1 MEISI
6 EKLKQ
11 CRIQATVI
19 VAEDERRKA
28 EEAALAAIGQHVRV
42 KGFREG
48 KAPAGIVRGQA
59 GEERILEETVR
70 RLLPQMVRSALEKS
84 AAKPIMQPSASVKS
98 TSPLTVTIL
107 FVERPTVILK
117 KPDSITVEKKRT
129 TEVTEQD
136 IARVLRRMMEHDIT
150 ETPVDRA
157 AANGDS
163 VQLSLKSTDKDGKPV
178 EELTVDRY
186 KTLIGSEEL
195 LPEIAKAAVGM
206 KKGDKKT
213 VTIPFS
219 KTHDINGLRGK
230 TVTVEMTATVVN
242 AVTLPELTQAFIKTR
257 FGVERTP
264 EGFKAEVKEMLAKQ
278 RKNDE
283 MKRREEE
290 FFKAVRAAT
299 TVDLAQ
305 ELIDAETREMLH
317 DLEERLKKQEM
328 SLEQWMKMT
337 GKKPNEL
344 GEEMK
349 KIAIDRITLRMGL
362 QEFVE
367 KKKIELTEEEMKKLI
382 DPIKEHADKD
392 GHPIPEEELKPNGGV
407 YEQVRWEQRMKRAV
421 EEAVR
426 D

>member
-1 MEISI
+1 MDISI

-11 CRIQATVI
+11 CRIQATVK

-28 EEAALAAIGQHVRV
+28 EDAALAAIGQHVRI

-48 KAPAGIVRGQA
+48 KAPVNIVREQA

-70 RLLPQMVRSALEKS
+70 RLLPQMVRLALEKS
-84 AAKPIMQPSASVKS
+84 GAKPIMQPSASVTS
-98 TSPLTVTIL
+98 TNPLTVTIL
-107 FVERPTVILK
+107 FIERPTVILK
-117 KPDSITVEKKRT
+117 KPDSIKVEKKRA

-150 ETPVDRA
+150 EAAVDRA

-163 VQLSLKSTDKDGKPV
+163 VHLSLKATDKDGKPV

-186 KTLIGSEEL
+186 KTIIGSEEL
-195 LPEIAKAAVGM
+195 LPEIAKAATGM
-206 KKGDKKT
+206 KKGDQKT
-213 VTIPFS
+213 VTISFG
-219 KTHDINGLRGK
+219 KNHDINGLRGK
-230 TVTVEMTATVVN
+230 TVNVEMTATVIN
-242 AVTLPELTQAFIKTR
+242 SVTLPELTQAFIKTR

-264 EGFKAEVKEMLAKQ
+264 EGFRAEVKEMLSKQ

-290 FFKAVRAAT
+290 FYAAVRAAT

-317 DLEERLKKQEM
+317 DLEERLKRQEM
-328 SLEQWMKMT
+328 SLEQWLKMT
-337 GKKPNEL
+337 GKQPKDL

-349 KIAIDRITLRMGL
+349 KIAVDRITLRMGL

-382 DPIKEHADKD
+382 DGIKEEAARD
-392 GHPIPEEELKPNGGV
+392 GHSIPEEELKPGGEV
-407 YEQVRWEQRMKRAV
+407 YEQVRWEQKMRRATEMV
-421 EEAVR
+421 VK

>member
-11 CRIQATVI
+11 CRIKATIVI
-19 VAEDERRKA
+19 AEDERRKA
-28 EEAALAAIGQHVRV
+28 EDAALAAIGKHVRT

-48 KAPAGIVRGQA
+48 KAPVAIVREQA
-59 GEERILEETVR
+59 GAERVLEETVR
-70 RLLPQMVRSALEKS
+70 RLIPQMMKEAIEKS
-84 AAKPIMQPSASVKS
+84 GAKPIMHPAASITS
-98 TSPLTVTIL
+98 TSPLTVDIL

-117 KPDSITVEKKRT
+117 KPDSITVEKKRA

-150 ETPVDRA
+150 ETAVDRA

-163 VQLSLKSTDKDGKPV
+163 VQLSLKSTDKEGKPV

-195 LPEIAKAAVGM
+195 LPEIAKAALGM

-213 VTIPFS
+213 VTIAFS

-230 TVTVEMTATVVN
+230 TVNVEMTANVVN
-242 AVTLPELTQAFIKTR
+242 AVTLPELTQEFIKTR

-264 EGFKAEVKEMLAKQ
+264 EGFKAEVKEMLSKQ

-290 FFKAVRAAT
+290 FYKSVRAAT

-305 ELIDAETREMLH
+305 ELIDAETKEMLH
-317 DLEERLKKQEM
+317 DLEERLKKQETT
-328 SLEQWMKMT
+328 LEQWMKMT
-337 GKKPNEL
+337 GKLPKDL

-349 KIAIDRITLRMGL
+349 KIAVDRITLRMGL
-362 QEFVE
+362 QEYVD
-367 KKKIELTEEEMKKLI
+367 KKKIELTEEEMKKLL
-382 DPIKEHADKD
+382 DAIKEHATKN
-392 GHPIPEEELKPNGGV
+392 GHAIPDEELKAGGGV
-407 YEQVRWEQRMKRAV
+407 YEQVRWEERMKKAV
-421 EEAVR
+421 EMVVK

>member
-1 MEISI
+1 MEITI

-28 EEAALAAIGQHVRV
+28 EDAVLVAIGKHVRI

-48 KAPAGIVRGQA
+48 KAPASIVREQA

-70 RLLPQMVRSALEKS
+70 RLLPQMVRSSLEKS

-98 TSPLTVTIL
+98 VSPLTVVLL

-117 KPDSITVEKKRT
+117 KPDNIKVEKKRP

-136 IARVLRRMMEHDIT
+136 IGRVLRRMMEHDIT
-150 ETPVDRA
+150 ETPVERG

-163 VQLSLKSTDKDGKPV
+163 VHLSLKATDKDGKAV

-195 LPEIAKAAVGM
+195 LPEVATAAVGM

-230 TVTVEMTATVVN
+230 TVTVEMTANVVN
-242 AVTLPELTQAFIKTR
+242 AVTLPELTQEFIKTR

-264 EGFKAEVKEMLAKQ
+264 EGFRAEVKEMLAKQ
-278 RKNDE
+278 RRNDE

-290 FFKAVRAAT
+290 FYATVRSAT

-305 ELIDAETREMLH
+305 ELIDAETREMLN
-317 DLEERLKKQEM
+317 DLEERIKKQEM

-337 GKKPNEL
+337 GKQPKDL
-344 GEEMK
+344 AEEMK

-367 KKKIELTEEEMKKLI
+367 KKKVEVTEEEMKKLI
-382 DPIKEHADKD
+382 DPIKEHAAKE
-392 GHPIPEEELKPNGGV
+392 GHPIPEEELKSGGGV

-421 EEAVR
+421 EEVVK

>member
-1 MEISI
+1 MDIAI

-28 EEAALAAIGQHVRV
+28 EDAALSSIGKHVRV

-48 KAPAGIVRGQA
+48 KAPVSVVREQA
-59 GEERILEETVR
+59 GEERVLEETVR

-98 TSPLTVTIL
+98 VSPLTVTIL
-107 FVERPTVILK
+107 FIERPTVILK
-117 KPDSITVEKKRT
+117 KPDGIKVEKKRP

-136 IARVLRRMMEHDIT
+136 ISRVLRRMMEHDIM
-150 ETPVDRA
+150 EAPVDRPA
-157 AANGDS
+157 INGDS
-163 VQLSLKSTDKDGKPV
+163 VQLTLKSTDKEGKPV

-186 KTLIGSEEL
+186 KTLLGSEEL
-195 LPEIAKAAVGM
+195 LPEIAKAAIGM

-219 KTHDINGLRGK
+219 KDHDINGLRGK
-230 TVTVEMTATVVN
+230 TVNVEMTANVVN
-242 AVTLPELTQAFIKTR
+242 AVTLPELTQEFIKTR
-257 FGVERTP
+257 FGVDRAP

-278 RKNDE
+278 RKNEE

-290 FFKAVRAAT
+290 FFTAVRGAT

-305 ELIDAETREMLH
+305 ELIDAESREMLH

-337 GKKPNEL
+337 GKQPKDL

-367 KKKIELTEEEMKKLI
+367 KKKIEMTEEEMKKLI
-382 DPIKEHADKD
+382 DPIKEHAAKD
-392 GHPIPEEELKPNGGV
+392 GHTIPDEELKPGGGV
-407 YEQVRWEQRMKRAV
+407 YEQVRWEQKMKKAV
-421 EEAVR
+421 EEVVK